1 MVVYEKDGQDYLL
14 MSNTSRG
21 VMKIPTAGFGGQP
34 GLTEPVPGGGTAGVT
49 FETVDG
55 LTGVEQLGLLDDT
68 RALVIARDDAGR
80 ADLTAVHLP

>member
-1 MVVYEKDGQDYLL
+1 
-14 MSNTSRG
+14 
-21 VMKIPTAGFGGQP
+21 
-34 GLTEPVPGGGTAGVT
+34 VT